1 MLNSRCETHSS
12 RNNNQQSWTD
22 HTSKSHLYTCK
33 LHRSGAQ
40 VHLPR
45 SILPRLLSRLA
56 GDKYITSTTTN
67 TGTNTHTHK
76 WTQNC
81 HNNQHEHKYAQ
92 TQTQINT
99 QPTQHP
105 THQDLKVATT
115 PHTAEA
121 LLSQVSEIFT
131 IKTQISIFSFCIVF
145 PKVPEAP
152 AVHIDDVYITG
163 ILRYPHTHV
172 CIKMSQ
178 EINVCSLCTGTAQRC
193 SFYLIEK

>member
-1 MLNSRCETHSS
+1 MKISLNIHQWIFIGQTVNKVETKIVLDRDIQLYCEVILWFTTTLQTE
-12 RNNNQQSWTD
+12 RAG
-22 HTSKSHLYTCK
+22 HTTT
-33 LHRSGAQ
+33 
-40 VHLPR
+40 
-45 SILPRLLSRLA
+45 RLEH
-56 GDKYITSTTTN
+56 GCHTTN

-178 EINVCSLCTGTAQRC
+178 ENNVCSLCTGTAQRC